1 MQVKLS
7 PPEFQKYMDYCLGL
21 GYEEEPDYEML
32 LGLIENVA
40 KRERIDLHDKCFDW
54 NLIKAS
60 QQLYSDPKSFEPN
73 PNQIRSYTIPT

>member
-1 MQVKLS
+1 MDANSERCRRVGELKAEFKNSMQVKLS

-60 QQLYSDPKSFEPN
+60 Q
-73 PNQIRSYTIPT
+73 